1 MKRGRLFSLRKGVLL
16 VADVEQEKR
25 FRRARIL
32 PHLLHTLLSP
42 HLTSIPQF
50 PFFFCSYGYVVN
62 FLFLKKRKG
71 DIVCLIYAQ

>member
-50 PFFFCSYGYVVN
+50 PFFFSYGHVVS
-62 FLFLKKRKG
+62 FPSSETTKETL
-71 DIVCLIYAQ
+71 YA